1 MMAILPF
8 APLHAQVYKVDNF
21 PGTGQ
26 IMRLVADSS
35 ERVIYTE
42 RAQGVCSFVFV
53 IDSTVMSFDLPSGMH
68 VNDFELDGWN
78 AYFCGSYGS
87 HGLVGT
93 FNVKEVFFAGDSVS
107 YVWCNSNTTYTN
119 YTIHVS
125 DFTKLDI
132 NRTATGISLALI
144 GDAVI
149 DPQYNLNRTVPT
161 SVEFTPGGWKFTYFY
176 NKDGTI
182 HYTDIA
188 CLDNVVTA
196 VGYLEASPDMCVVRS
211 FRQVGNF
218 PAYFL
223 GDTPCYDGTQ
233 AQLQSSAPAYKAVM
247 SNPDAPYV
255 RYNPQET
262 AVNIVEH
269 VSFEVCP

>member
-1 MMAILPF
+1 M
-8 APLHAQVYKVDNF
+8 
-21 PGTGQ
+21 
-26 IMRLVADSS
+26 
-35 ERVIYTE
+35 
-42 RAQGVCSFVFV
+42 
-53 IDSTVMSFDLPSGMH
+53 
-68 VNDFELDGWN
+68 
-78 AYFCGSYGS
+78 
-87 HGLVGT
+87 GT

-196 VGYLEASPDMCVVRS
+196 VGYLQASPDVCVVRS

-223 GDTPCYDGTQ
+223 GDTPCYDETQ
-233 AQLQSSAPAYKAVM
+233 AQPQTSAPAYKTVL

-269 VSFEVCP
+269 ESFVVCP